1 MIKVRGRWTPN
12 RGPRV
17 LRQGVLSTNYYE
29 SISQIRACWSFSI
42 PVKTFAWQNLP
53 RVHADKFQLRGS
65 PITSIHRFFL
75 FFSST
80 SNPTG
85 PLPLPF
91 QQEESSKHRSQ
102 PEALYGRAFFLFFFF
117 FYDRPGSFRKRALT
131 VEPRGG
137 CKVSDAFPRDNFDIM
152 KYRRGSSIKLD

>member
-1 MIKVRGRWTPN
+1 MDPEQGSTRLTPRRPLYELLRIHFAN
-12 RGPRV
+12 SRV
-17 LRQGVLSTNYYE
+17 LIILNSRQNFRVAKVAE
-29 SISQIRACWSFSI
+29 S
-42 PVKTFAWQNLP
+42 P
-53 RVHADKFQLRGS
+53 RRSDKFQLRGS

>member
-1 MIKVRGRWTPN
+1 MDPEQGSTRLTPRRPLYELLRIHFAN
-12 RGPRV
+12 SRV
-17 LRQGVLSTNYYE
+17 LIILNSRQNFRVAKLAE
-29 SISQIRACWSFSI
+29 S
-42 PVKTFAWQNLP
+42 P
-53 RVHADKFQLRGS
+53 RRSDKFQLRGS

-75 FFSST
+75 FFSRRLQIPPDPSL
-80 SNPTG
+80 SLSSRKNLRNIVASPRHCTG
-85 PLPLPF
+85 
-91 QQEESSKHRSQ
+91 KHFS
-102 PEALYGRAFFLFFFF
+102 FFFF